1 MHDKSRG
8 VFKCIILYFFVTE
21 IELNSQRD
29 TMIHSK
35 FVIFTQH
42 LTVKQVAL
50 VILKLTVITL
60 IHTNNYIKI
69 KRQQ

>member
-29 TMIHSK
+29 TMI
-35 FVIFTQH
+35 
-42 LTVKQVAL
+42 KQVAL